1 MSWQGGDSWVVVMR
15 DAARFDG
22 SYVVQLLHTELSC
35 YSECR
40 EEVLR
45 CEWAVRWT
53 GTQTWH
59 SFYTRQQCEMTSDER
74 ETAWPSMDQS

>member
-1 MSWQGGDSWVVVMR
+1 MLSIGGDSWVVMR

-35 YSECR
+35 YSEQQRCEVRR

-45 CEWAVRWT
+45 SVWAERWT

-59 SFYTRQQCEMTSDER
+59 SFYRQQSVWR
-74 ETAWPSMDQS
+74 